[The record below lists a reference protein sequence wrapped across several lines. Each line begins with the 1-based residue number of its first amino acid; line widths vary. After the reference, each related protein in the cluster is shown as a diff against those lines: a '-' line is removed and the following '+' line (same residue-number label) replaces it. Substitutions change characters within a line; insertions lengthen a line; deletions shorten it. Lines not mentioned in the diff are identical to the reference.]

1 MSPNLKPGLSQYK
14 IFFTQ
19 FLGQCKPQNVLNDVL
34 DEESWFSFKVIW
46 PKNCTSIVTN
56 WDVNRT
62 WVLQSV
68 FPFNSY
74 YDGNK
79 FVMLN
84 GFTLTKTI
92 CQKIWEKPHP
102 RMQAKSLLK
111 PFKVE
116 AHRSKNDFAWARQVY
131 VNILMT
137 VHCGP
142 LLGFSP
148 ATDLNI
154 AHAVNGEIKCCKM
167 NLSQS
172 YVLRKF
178 LKYS

>member
-1 MSPNLKPGLSQYK
+1 MTKKLHLYCDE
-14 IFFTQ
+14 
-19 FLGQCKPQNVLNDVL
+19 LGRQPDV
-34 DEESWFSFKVIW
+34 SS
-46 PKNCTSIVTN
+46 
-56 WDVNRT
+56 
-62 WVLQSV
+62 SV
-68 FPFNSY
+68 SFPFQYY

-92 CQKIWEKPHP
+92 WQKIWEKPHP
-102 RMQAKSLLK
+102 IMQAKSLLK
-111 PFKVE
+111 PLKVE

-131 VNILMT
+131 VNILT

-154 AHAVNGEIKCCKM
+154 AHAVNGEIKCVKM
-167 NLSQS
+167 NLSRS

>member
-1 MSPNLKPGLSQYK
+1 
-14 IFFTQ
+14 
-19 FLGQCKPQNVLNDVL
+19 
-34 DEESWFSFKVIW
+34 
-46 PKNCTSIVTN
+46 
-56 WDVNRT
+56 
-62 WVLQSV
+62 
-68 FPFNSY
+68 
-74 YDGNK
+74 
-79 FVMLN
+79 MLN
-84 GFTLTKTI
+84 GITLTKTI

-102 RMQAKSLLK
+102 RMQAKSLFK
-111 PFKVE
+111 PLKVE
-116 AHRSKNDFAWARQVY
+116 ANRSKNDFAYVPLVY
-131 VNILMT
+131 VNILIT

-154 AHAVNGEIKCCKM
+154 AHAVNGAIKCCKL